1 MAGSKLPA
9 ARAKEVVRALE
20 KAGFTQWRQKG
31 SHLTMYRAADQRVLT
46 VPMHFSKTVPRGTLR
61 TIIRSAGL
69 SVEEFVRLLKS

>member
-9 ARAKEVVRALE
+9 VRAKEVVRALE

-46 VPMHFSKTVPRGTLR
+46 VPMHFAKTVPRGTLR

-69 SVEEFVRLLKS
+69 GVEEFVRLHKG